1 MTSCSRK
8 VVVSSAILM
17 LALVCFGTLVVIVCL
32 WVERNEAAVRL
43 SRLMGTRVFLT
54 GITAGM
60 GCSLAAAAFALRA
73 PALPTNRSQAGRLQH
88 VPLAESYPG
97 LSLREAGWW
106 GLMPQAAWEL
116 SSHDLGRVRAALQR
130 MTVPVAMFAPVIAVI
145 AIRAFVPSVGMK
157 IDGLAWI
164 LVPPLVTTGAW
175 ELWLLYLGY
184 VDYRRRRAA
193 P

>member
-32 WVERNEAAVRL
+32 WVERNDAAVRL
-43 SRLMGTRVFLT
+43 SRLMGTRVFLASV
-54 GITAGM
+54 IAGM

-73 PALPTNRSQAGRLQH
+73 PALPKTDRPQH
-88 VPLAESYPG
+88 APPAESYPG

-116 SSHDLGRVRAALQR
+116 SSHDLGRLRAALQR
-130 MTVPVAMFAPVIAVI
+130 MAVPVAMFAPVIAVI

-164 LVPPLVTTGAW
+164 LVPPLVTTSAW

-184 VDYRRRRAA
+184 VDYRRRRAV